1 MHDRGQ
7 RTDARFTIRLQSR
20 MMRTGRRRRA
30 SAVAALLAAVL
41 LTAGPVGAGIA
52 DQVGATFG
60 LMLQDVVA
68 AFPAVEGLVLAVDG
82 DRIFLDL
89 TERDGVRPG
98 QEFTIFRKGDVFRH
112 PVTGQ
117 RLGRFEDTLGHAR
130 VKQVQTAFSEAVVVP
145 ANGSPGIRPEDGVR
159 ITRGRLRVA
168 VPPAVDL
175 TRAQAD
181 LRRVPY
187 MLALGLDQTKRF
199 QSSDPA
205 AVRELLLNQH
215 TKVEELL
222 VRPER
227 VIALSRTLEV
237 SGWLIPVLIE
247 RGSAIYL
254 DVTWIS
260 GVTGMPLFSR
270 RLALVR
276 AESATEQRFPWEPRA
291 ED

>member
-1 MHDRGQ
+1 
-7 RTDARFTIRLQSR
+7 
-20 MMRTGRRRRA
+20 MMRAGWRRRA
-30 SAVAALLAAVL
+30 GAVAALLAAVL
-41 LTAGPVGAGIA
+41 LTAAPAAAGIA

-82 DRIFLDL
+82 DRLFLDL

-130 VKQVQTAFSEAVVVP
+130 VKQVQAGFSEAVLVP

-187 MLALGLDQTKRF
+187 MLAFGLDQTKRF

-205 AVRELLLNQH
+205 VVRELLLNQH

-227 VIALSRTLEV
+227 VVALSRALEV

-247 RGSAIYL
+247 RGNAIYL

-270 RLALVR
+270 RLSLVR

>member
-1 MHDRGQ
+1 
-7 RTDARFTIRLQSR
+7 
-20 MMRTGRRRRA
+20 MMRAGCRGRA
-30 SAVAALLAAVL
+30 AVVAALLTAVL
-41 LTAGPVGAGIA
+41 LSAAPALAGLA

-98 QEFTIFRKGDVFRH
+98 QEFTIFRKGDIFRH

-117 RLGRFEDTLGHAR
+117 RLGRFESTLGHAR

-145 ANGSPGIRPEDGVR
+145 GNGAPANGSSANGSPGVRPEDGVR

-175 TRAQAD
+175 TRAQPD

-187 MLALGLDQTKRF
+187 MLSLGLDQTKRF
-199 QSSDPA
+199 QSSDPG
-205 AVRELLLNQH
+205 AVRELLFNQH

-222 VRPER
+222 VRPEK
-227 VIALSRTLEV
+227 VIALSRTLDV
-237 SGWLIPVLIE
+237 AGWLIPVLIE
-247 RGSAIYL
+247 RGNVIYL

-260 GVTGMPLFSR
+260 GVTGLPLFSR